1 MTTVLR
7 SPSSLLVLLALLI
20 PLSAQAHPRDELA
33 QTSYLGVT
41 PKEVTVELVFT
52 PGEQLTEVFQERSQA
67 PKFASEAAATL
78 RLWVDG
84 TLVPLRLQSTT
95 LPLRL
100 SAALPALAPG
110 PHTLHYENRYAP
122 LKSAYLAAALAGT
135 DGVTIG
141 PQARDARQQ
150 QLDFTFTLPAQAP
163 PRSRPPWAVAGLLV
177 LSSLYALGRG
187 RRYRP

>member
-1 MTTVLR
+1 MTTALR
-7 SPSSLLVLLALLI
+7 LPSSLLVLVALM
-20 PLSAQAHPRDELA
+20 PLSAHAHPRDELA

-41 PKEVTVELVFT
+41 PREVTVELVFT
-52 PGEQLTEVFQERSQA
+52 PGEQLTEAFQKRSQD
-67 PKFASEAAATL
+67 PTFASEAAAAL

-100 SAALPALAPG
+100 SAALPTLAPG
-110 PHTLHYENRYAP
+110 PHQLRYENRYAP

-135 DGVTIG
+135 GGITIG
-141 PQARDARQQ
+141 PQTRDARQQ
-150 QLDFTFTLPAQAP
+150 QLGFTFTLPAQVP
-163 PRSRPPWAVAGLLV
+163 PPSHLPWVVGGLLA